1 MFHFIGR
8 RQLDIVSAIPTF
20 HACVTR
26 RRVRRGALSLLTNAG
41 GVLEVDACLT
51 YSGPVRSDT
60 SADHIVIRI
69 NDGDVSSPAVVRSRY
84 PGPCPT
90 QLGLVEVETSKGVDQ

>member
-69 NDGDVSSPAVVRSRY
+69 NDGDVSSPADS
-84 PGPCPT
+84 GSLST
-90 QLGLVEVETSKGVDQ
+90 VEEVMDDVCSGNGKP